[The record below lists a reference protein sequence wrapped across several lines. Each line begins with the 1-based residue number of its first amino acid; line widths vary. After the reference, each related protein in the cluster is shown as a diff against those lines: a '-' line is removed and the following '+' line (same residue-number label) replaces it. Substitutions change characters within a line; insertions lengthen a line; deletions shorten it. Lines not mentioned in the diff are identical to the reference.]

1 MKGKKKKAQPAIPT
15 AKDIQPLVEAQQR
28 ASQVG
33 VETPFGA
40 QTYRTNPDGSRTL
53 VTSLGPAGEQLAN
66 RALGLGMVDSQQV
79 GVPDQ
84 VNMIAQGLAN
94 RVGGRFGV
102 APGQGLQLG
111 SVKGG
116 NNQLLPPSQ

>member
-1 MKGKKKKAQPAIPT
+1 VKGKKKAKQPAIPS
-15 AKDIQPLVEAQQR
+15 AAQIQPLIDAQQR
-28 ASQVG
+28 SSQVG

-66 RALGLGMVDSQQV
+66 RALNLGMVDSQQV

-84 VNMIAQGLAN
+84 VNQIAQGLAN

-102 APGQGLQLG
+102 NPQTGLQLG
-111 SVKGG
+111 SAKGG